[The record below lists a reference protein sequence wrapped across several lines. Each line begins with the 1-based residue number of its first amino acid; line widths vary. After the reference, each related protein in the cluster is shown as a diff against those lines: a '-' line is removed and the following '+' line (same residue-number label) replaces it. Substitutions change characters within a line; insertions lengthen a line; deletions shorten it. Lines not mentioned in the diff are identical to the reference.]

1 MGLSAVERAYIRSV
15 ERVGLGGSDDSE
27 EEAEDSS
34 DSKEGSDGGSSDDS
48 SGGGEGRGLAFI
60 RDSEVGPRSGLCS
73 KGL

>member
-1 MGLSAVERAYIRSV
+1 MGLSAAERAYIRSI

-48 SGGGEGRGLAFI
+48 SEGHGLAFI
-60 RDSEVGPRSGLCS
+60 RDSEVGPRLGLCS